1 MYLRA
6 GDSSQPG
13 ETCATVLLS
22 PERLVLLVAGREHV
36 LNYPASSCLM
46 KENVT
51 NENDHDCLPK
61 TQIILYAIKIV

>member
-51 NENDHDCLPK
+51 NENDHDCQPK
-61 TQIILYAIKIV
+61 THR